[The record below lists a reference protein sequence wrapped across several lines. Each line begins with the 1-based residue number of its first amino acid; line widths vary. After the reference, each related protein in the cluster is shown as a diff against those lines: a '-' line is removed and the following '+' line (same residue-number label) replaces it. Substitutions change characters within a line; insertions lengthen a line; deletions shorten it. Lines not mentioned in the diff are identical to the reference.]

1 MPKIAV
7 SVAEAKKH
15 FSELLNRVAY
25 GHEEVIVTK
34 RGKPVAI
41 LSTPSERGL
50 GSIKGWL
57 DVRDPFLKAID
68 EIIEKRHRHKP
79 RIVKGRKG

>member
-7 SVAEAKKH
+7 SVAEAKKQ

-41 LSTPSERGL
+41 ISSRSERGL
-50 GSIKGWL
+50 DSTKGWL
-57 DVRDPFLKAID
+57 DVRDPFFKAID
-68 EIIEKRHRHKP
+68 EIVEKRHKHKL
-79 RIVKGRKG
+79 RITKEMKG